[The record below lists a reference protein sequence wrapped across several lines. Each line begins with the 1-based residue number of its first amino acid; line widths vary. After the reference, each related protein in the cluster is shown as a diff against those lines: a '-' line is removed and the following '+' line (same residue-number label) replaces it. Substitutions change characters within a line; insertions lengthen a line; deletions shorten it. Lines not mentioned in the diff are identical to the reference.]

1 MSETHSLRGSLLDQF
16 GDIDVYLFDQL
27 LRGRITSGMRVLD
40 AGCGY
45 GRNLIYLLREGFDV
59 SAVDANADAL
69 ATVRAFAGEVAP
81 RLPAANFRVEAVEAM
96 TFPAGSFDV
105 VISSAVLHFAR
116 DSEHFDAMVKR
127 MWSAL
132 APGGMLFARLA
143 SSTGIE
149 SHIVPTE
156 SGRYRLPD
164 GSERFLISEERLVGL
179 TRELGGT
186 LVDPI
191 KSTIVQSMRCMAT
204 WVVRA
209 PR

>member
-1 MSETHSLRGSLLDQF
+1 MSETQSLSGSLLEQF

-27 LRGRITSGMRVLD
+27 LRGRITRRMRVLD

-45 GRNLIYLLREGFDV
+45 GRNLVYMLREGFDV

-69 ATVRAFAGEVAP
+69 AAVQRFAHEVAP
-81 RLPAANFRVEAVEAM
+81 SLPATNFRCEAVEAM
-96 TFPAGSFDV
+96 SFPDASFDV

-116 DSEHFDAMVKR
+116 DVTQFNAMVSA
-127 MWSAL
+127 MWRAL
-132 APGGMLFARLA
+132 APGGLLFCRLA

-149 SHIVPTE
+149 SRVTPAG

-164 GSERFLISEERLVGL
+164 GSERFLVSEEMLAQL
-179 TRELGGT
+179 TRELGGS

-191 KSTIVQSMRCMAT
+191 KSTIVQNMRCMAT

-209 PR
+209 AQ